1 MSGQPNPRSGF
12 LEGFVPGIAG
22 NNTGAQ
28 LDTSH
33 VTAPI
38 LFDAYGGYQLVDS
51 ANPYRL
57 RFAIPPQVTV
67 IRKVRVSFS
76 LTSGVYVSQGG
87 TIAGSNTSTDSV
99 NHSHGV
105 PGLGTPNHQ
114 HPWATTPGTATA
126 AGGATGPVFSAS
138 DGVGVLGV
146 IPGGPLVAQTLK
158 TDTSGAGTTGAGTS
172 SGFSVAHVH
181 AFAGGTVAFG
191 APTALGAAGG
201 ASAAHIMLVGTGE
214 MFPLPPSQQPPY
226 GGGGAA
232 DFGPFDLTKYFAA
245 TGITYEI
252 QFTTATIGG
261 IIAQVQMVA
270 QLTAS

>member
-1 MSGQPNPRSGF
+1 
-12 LEGFVPGIAG
+12 
-22 NNTGAQ
+22 
-28 LDTSH
+28 
-33 VTAPI
+33 
-38 LFDAYGGYQLVDS
+38 
-51 ANPYRL
+51 
-57 RFAIPPQVTV
+57 
-67 IRKVRVSFS
+67 VRVSFS

-87 TIAGSNTSTDSV
+87 TIAGSNTSPASV
-99 NHSHGV
+99 NHTHGVPGLSVPGLGV

-114 HPWATTPGTATA
+114 HTALKLGA
-126 AGGATGPVFSAS
+126 FVASVGPSGADIQDAGGTSFGAVGQTTTRTGVSLLTDS
-138 DGVGVLGV
+138 S
-146 IPGGPLVAQTLK
+146 GG
-158 TDTSGAGTTGAGTS
+158 GTTGGGTTGGGTTGGGTS
-172 SGFSVAHVH
+172 GGFSVTHVH

-226 GGGGAA
+226 GGGAA
-232 DFGPFDLTKYFAA
+232 SDFGPFDLTKYFAQ